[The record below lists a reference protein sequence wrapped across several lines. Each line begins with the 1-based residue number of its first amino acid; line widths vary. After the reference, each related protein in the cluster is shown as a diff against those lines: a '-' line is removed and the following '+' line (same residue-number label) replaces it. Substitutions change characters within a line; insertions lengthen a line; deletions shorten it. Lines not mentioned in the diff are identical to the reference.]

1 MLADLA
7 VGRLAERLEQVAF
20 GELPPTSP
28 RLRKLLREHGVV
40 ADRCQAGAPST
51 LEQAASNMPCGA
63 FGEPTQRVARAA
75 MMTWRAY
82 RKAASVV
89 AKAAASEYAPSAA
102 PVVKRCER
110 ATSAVEPMAAA
121 LEAAAPAQLALT
133 AGVRGVR
140 NSESGIKVP
149 GRHAGGRLPISPA
162 IGTLPDRSTL
172 VTSSDVEN
180 FERHKAGAQL
190 LAAWPAFMHPF
201 VCSLS
206 REDFASL
213 SLERSSGLLKRKFGS
228 FSAGSIG
235 GCRRAVRRLVDWL
248 HANGLADG
256 RVRNEPP
263 WLVVSGG
270 FLALW
275 VEDEQSASRGGKQ
288 GGAAM
293 PASLKA
299 GIAWGVAHAGLT
311 GIDAKDDTFLVAA
324 APSARPPKQAISITL
339 RVLAHMRVLRAH
351 ECEAVAYY
359 AAAFELT
366 TVASLRVRDAQRAE
380 LTLVDEIGAFGAESD
395 DGGKLRA
402 AAAVQLLGYMR
413 GMCYTSKHPKRR
425 SPKPKLFG
433 APRRV
438 GADADDYL
446 EVLERVRARLG
457 IQRADYLFPR
467 TTARRGHPFGSEG
480 TTFVAGP
487 APSAEVIRRMR
498 SMLQLPPL
506 SLSAAEA
513 ASFSGHSARH
523 FMVCFATS
531 VAAEYSPPRY
541 SSDELAMT
549 GDWQEGMVALYSSE
563 TLERRRLALLAR
575 ILDDVDAVLT
585 HATTNDI
592 VLPAAGG
599 WADMGALLV
608 AAVGGGD
615 RPKRAKSAAGRRG
628 AHVEPT
634 GALAHEDS
642 SSGSDSDG
650 E

>member
-1 MLADLA
+1 MA
-7 VGRLAERLEQVAF
+7 VSSLAERLEQVAF
-20 GELPPTSP
+20 GELPPTTP

-40 ADRCQAGAPST
+40 ADRCLAGAPST

-75 MMTWRAY
+75 MMAWRAY
-82 RKAASVV
+82 QRAASMV
-89 AKAAASEYAPSAA
+89 ANASDYAPSAV
-102 PVVKRCER
+102 PVVKRRQR
-110 ATSAVEPMAAA
+110 AASAVAPIAAA
-121 LEAAAPAQLALT
+121 LAAAAPAQLALT
-133 AGVRGVR
+133 GLRSVR
-140 NSESGIKVP
+140 NAESGIKVP

-162 IGTLPDRSTL
+162 IGTLPERFTL
-172 VTSSDVEN
+172 LTSSDVES

-190 LAAWPAFMHPF
+190 LAAWPAFMHPS

-213 SLERSSGLLKRKFGS
+213 SLEKTSGLLKRKFGS

-248 HANGLADG
+248 RANGLADG
-256 RVRNEPP
+256 RVLNEPP

-270 FLALW
+270 ILALW
-275 VEDEQSASRGGKQ
+275 VDDEQSASRGGKQ

-299 GIAWGVAHAGLT
+299 GVAWGVAHAGLT
-311 GIDAKDDTFLVAA
+311 GIEAKDDMFLVAA

-395 DGGKLRA
+395 GGGELRA

-457 IQRADYLFPR
+457 IQGADYLFPR

-531 VAAEYSPPRY
+531 VAAEFSPPRY

-585 HATTNDI
+585 HAATNDI

-628 AHVEPT
+628 AHVVPT